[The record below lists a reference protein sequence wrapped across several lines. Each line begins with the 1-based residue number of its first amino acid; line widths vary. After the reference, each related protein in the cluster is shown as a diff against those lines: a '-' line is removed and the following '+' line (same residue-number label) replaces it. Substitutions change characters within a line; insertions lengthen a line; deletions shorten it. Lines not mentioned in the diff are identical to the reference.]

1 MRALRITLGAGIAL
15 LLAAVALTLTRVPP
29 RVVRVSSNAEVLLE
43 TTASDA
49 EVCQANEVLPAG
61 VSALRLPLQAFFG
74 ADVRVQAFDGSR
86 VLAEGRR
93 GADWTGKSVTV
104 PITPLNRTASHVKLC
119 IDIGPNSEAVYVGG
133 VETPKREAA
142 TLKGRTLEGRVSVED
157 LAAGRGSWW
166 SRTPAV
172 VRHMAI
178 GRAFSGTWVV
188 LLVVALVAAVGFL
201 ALRLAVREL
210 LAKVEP
216 GTGSG
221 LGSKGSSTQKSPTKS
236 PATSGRR
243 ARSGKAAGGSRGAT
257 RTREPEPARAPR
269 RQAARATA
277 RRAPSGQ
284 RRDVRAALRRVPRAA
299 WVCAA
304 IALLNATAWS
314 LIVPPFEGKDE
325 VAHFAYVNQLA
336 ENGTLPDSGGETY
349 SPKEMLVLQG
359 LHYTSVEFTPQTPAI
374 ATAAEQRTLTKDLDS
389 RATLRGNGMAGVA
402 TPEPPLYYALATI
415 PYALGGGN
423 VLTKL
428 QLMRLAGALFGALT
442 ALLVFLFLRETL
454 PNVPWAATVGALCVA
469 LQPLF
474 AFMSGSV
481 NPDTMLYAVAAGVL
495 LCLARALRRGLTP
508 RLAVVLGILI
518 AAGFLTKLDFVGF
531 AIGVFAYLAVSA
543 VRGARRGGWEGLRC
557 PAIATGIGIA
567 PVALYVLRNLMSHHP
582 ALGAVSEVKQVLEA
596 PAAVAGYIWQLYLP
610 RLPGM
615 TQYFKG
621 MAPYK
626 DIWFDRSVGLY
637 GWMDTM
643 FPGWVDN
650 VALAP
655 AAVVALLCGR
665 ELLARRD
672 ALRARLPELGVYA
685 VTVVGV
691 LVIVGAPSYFSD
703 VIDHHLAFGEPRY
716 LLPLLPLFGAVIT
729 LAVRGA
735 GRRWT
740 PVAGGAMVILF
751 LGHNLFSQ
759 LQVVARYYG

>member
-1 MRALRITLGAGIAL
+1 VVGIAL
-15 LLAAVALTLTRVPP
+15 LLAVGALTLTRAPP
-29 RVVRVSSNAEVLLE
+29 RVVRVSSNVEVLLG

-74 ADVRVQAFDGSR
+74 SDLRVQAFDGSR
-86 VLAEGRR
+86 VLTEGRR

-104 PITPLNRTASHVKLC
+104 PITPLNRAVSHVKLC
-119 IDIGPNSEAVYVGG
+119 IEIGPNSEPVYFGG
-133 VETPKREAA
+133 VETPRREAA
-142 TLKGRTLEGRVSVED
+142 TLKGRPLEGRVSVED
-157 LAAGRGSWW
+157 LAAGSGSWW
-166 SRTPAV
+166 SRIPAV

-188 LLVVALVAAVGFL
+188 ALIAALVAAIGFL
-201 ALRLAVREL
+201 AVRLAVREL
-210 LAKVEP
+210 PAKAEP
-216 GTGSG
+216 GAGSG
-221 LGSKGSSTQKSPTKS
+221 SGGKSPSTQSPPIKS

-243 ARSGKAAGGSRGAT
+243 ARSGKAAGSSRGAT

-269 RQAARATA
+269 GRAARAAA
-277 RRAPSGQ
+277 RQTPSGWS
-284 RRDVRAALRRVPRAA
+284 RDMRAALRRVPSAA
-299 WVCAA
+299 WACAA
-304 IALLNATAWS
+304 IALLNAVAWS

-336 ENGTLPDSGGETY
+336 ENGTLPDSEGETY

-374 ATAAEQRTLTKDLDS
+374 ATAAEQRTLTKDVDS
-389 RATLRGNGMAGVA
+389 RAPLRGNGAAGVA

-428 QLMRLAGALFGALT
+428 QLMRLFGALFGAVT
-442 ALLVFLFLRETL
+442 ALLVCLFLRELL
-454 PNVPWAATVGALCVA
+454 PRAPWAATVGALCVA

-481 NPDTMLYAVAAGVL
+481 NPDTMLYAVAAGVA

-508 RLAVVLGILI
+508 RLAVALGLLT

-543 VRGARRGGWEGLRC
+543 VHGARIRGPGALRW
-557 PAIATGIGIA
+557 PAIAAGIGIA
-567 PVALYVLRNLMSHHP
+567 PVALFVLRNLLEHHP
-582 ALGAVSEVKQVLEA
+582 ALGAVSEVKSVIEA
-596 PAAVAGYIWQLYLP
+596 PLPVVSYIWQLYLP

-615 TQYFKG
+615 THYFQG
-621 MAPYK
+621 MTTYK

-650 VALAP
+650 VALV
-655 AAVVALLCGR
+655 AAAAVALLCGR
-665 ELLARRD
+665 ELLACRD

-685 VTVVGV
+685 LTVVGV

-716 LLPLLPLFGAVIT
+716 LLPLLPLFGAVVT
-729 LAVRGA
+729 LAVRGG
-735 GRRWT
+735 GRRWM
-740 PVAGGAMVILF
+740 PVVGAAMVVLF
-751 LGHNLFSQ
+751 FGHDLFSQ